1 VTSSVTGEHRAD
13 RGWLRENRL
22 RIAILI
28 GIIETIAIVFSDATW
43 FWALA
48 LAVIGFMLYFFVGRE
63 RPSGPIR
70 DLTWIGAASQVLPVL
85 IPVLVSLV
93 SVLAL
98 VVVGVVAAL
107 IAGMLYL
114 DRR

>member
-1 VTSSVTGEHRAD
+1 VTGEHRAE

-48 LAVIGFMLYFFVGRE
+48 LAVIAFMLYFFVGRE

-70 DLTWIGAASQVLPVL
+70 DLTWIAAASQVLPVL
-85 IPVLVSLV
+85 IPVIVSLV